1 MMGTVQVKNLMSEMK
16 LGGMFGVLE
25 KTLADATTS
34 GWGHAE
40 FLDVLLQAENDH
52 RKQKKAES
60 RIKASKLRR
69 QASFEDF
76 DYTAKRN
83 ITKTQVREIESLNWC
98 EQGRPLILIGQTGV
112 GKTYI
117 AQAAGLQACL
127 SGKSVMFMS
136 VSTLLEN
143 QVLARSTNSYLKFRE
158 KLTKP
163 DLLILDDFGM
173 RKFTSMEAEDLRE
186 ILEERSYGKSTVITT
201 QLPLEHWPEVLP
213 DPVIA
218 DAIID
223 RLDGLSIQV
232 KITGESYRKI
242 KAKKLDSKKEE
253 K

>member
-1 MMGTVQVKNLMSEMK
+1 MGSVQVRNLISEMK
-16 LGGMFGVLE
+16 LGGMAEILD
-25 KTLADATTS
+25 KTLQDATTS
-34 GWGHAE
+34 SWGYAE

-52 RKQKKAES
+52 RQRKKAES
-60 RIKASKLRR
+60 RIKSSKLRR

-76 DYTAKRN
+76 DFTAKRN
-83 ITKTQVREIESLNWC
+83 ITKTQIREIQGLSWC

-117 AQAAGLQACL
+117 AQAAGLQACTQ
-127 SGKSVMFMS
+127 GRSVLFMS

-143 QVLARSTNSYLKFRE
+143 QVLARSNSGYLKFRE
-158 KLTKP
+158 KLIKP

-173 RKFTSMEAEDLRE
+173 RKFNSMEAEDLRE
-186 ILEERSYGKSTVITT
+186 LLEERSYGKSTVITT

-223 RLDGLSIQV
+223 RLDGLSLQV
-232 KITGESYRKI
+232 KITGESYRKV

>member
-1 MMGTVQVKNLMSEMK
+1 MSLVQVKNTMSEMK

-25 KTLADATTS
+25 KTLQDATS
-34 GWGHAE
+34 SSWGYAE
-40 FLDVLLQAENDH
+40 FLDVLLQAESDH
-52 RKQKKAES
+52 RKNKKAES

-76 DYTAKRN
+76 DFTAKRN
-83 ITKTQVREIESLNWC
+83 ITKAQVREIQSLNWC

-127 SGKSVMFMS
+127 AGKSVIFMS

-143 QVLARSTNSYLKFRE
+143 QVMARSTNGYLKFRE

-173 RKFTSMEAEDLRE
+173 RKFNSLEAEDLRE
-186 ILEERSYGKSTVITT
+186 LLEERSYGKSTVITT
-201 QLPLEHWPEVLP
+201 QLPLDHWPEVLP

-223 RLDGLSIQV
+223 RLDGLSLQI
-232 KITGESYRKI
+232 KITGESYRKVR
-242 KAKKLDSKKEE
+242 AKKLDSKKEE
-253 K
+253 R

>member
-1 MMGTVQVKNLMSEMK
+1 M
-16 LGGMFGVLE
+16 
-25 KTLADATTS
+25 A
-34 GWGHAE
+34 
-40 FLDVLLQAENDH
+40 
-52 RKQKKAES
+52 
-60 RIKASKLRR
+60 
-69 QASFEDF
+69 
-76 DYTAKRN
+76 
-83 ITKTQVREIESLNWC
+83 IESLNWC